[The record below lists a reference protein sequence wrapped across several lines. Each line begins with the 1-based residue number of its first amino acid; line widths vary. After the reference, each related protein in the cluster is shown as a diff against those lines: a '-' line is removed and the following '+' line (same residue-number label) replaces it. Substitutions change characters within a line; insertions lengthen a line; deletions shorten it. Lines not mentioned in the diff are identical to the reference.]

1 MTEKVESFDKSL
13 RWKAFYF
20 YKEKVH
26 HESEV
31 HNFFGFKSP
40 AAPLQ
45 KEHFNSFENQL
56 HKIIQTIEFKT
67 VRNEFLKKL
76 QKDVESIGSLKNML
90 VFVSKSTNPY
100 KFNDSTTKNFSNITL
115 RKLKKQQ
122 ILMQKEKL
130 TKNQNN
136 LLIIFLELTT
146 KWNFSLT
153 RRYLQHQKTTK
164 KQIAS
169 RDMV

>member
-56 HKIIQTIEFKT
+56 HNIQTIEFKT

-130 TKNQNN
+130 TKNQSN

-153 RRYLQHQKTTK
+153 RRYLHHQKTTK

>member
-1 MTEKVESFDKSL
+1 M
-13 RWKAFYF
+13 
-20 YKEKVH
+20 
-26 HESEV
+26 
-31 HNFFGFKSP
+31 N
-40 AAPLQ
+40 
-45 KEHFNSFENQL
+45 
-56 HKIIQTIEFKT
+56 
-67 VRNEFLKKL
+67 KL

-90 VFVSKSTNPY
+90 VFVSKSTNLY
-100 KFNDSTTKNFSNITL
+100 KSNDSTMKILSKITL